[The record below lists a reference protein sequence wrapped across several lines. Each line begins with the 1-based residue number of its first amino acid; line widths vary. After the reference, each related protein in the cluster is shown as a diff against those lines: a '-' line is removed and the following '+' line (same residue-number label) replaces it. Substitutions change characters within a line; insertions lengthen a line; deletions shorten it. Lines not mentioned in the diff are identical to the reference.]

1 MTTALVS
8 VRRGGSVA
16 TQHGASPVRL
26 VFEESNDEVCWSA
39 CGGSDAGGEVVVA
52 AAEMHYAVPV
62 RMRRFRVRPLPVPA
76 GVVIQ
81 IDVRVEQV
89 RPEE

>member
-8 VRRGGSVA
+8 VRRGGNVG
-16 TQHGASPVRL
+16 TLHGASPVRL
-26 VFEESNDEVCWSA
+26 VFEESNDEVHWSA
-39 CGGSDAGGEVVVA
+39 CDGGHSGGEIVVG

-62 RMRRFRVRPLPVPA
+62 RLRKFRVRPLPFPE

-81 IDVRVEQV
+81 IDVRIEQV
-89 RPEE
+89 RP